1 MGVTCQKK
9 QQVRDNSSCIVI
21 QDLYFQCSMF
31 IDNVKLFKNKCYHIL
46 VMLPG
51 FFSPCK
57 TIDMCHKFFII
68 LVSITRPNSTK
79 IMTCSNIC
87 DYPKQ
92 IICSQI
98 LSYKTVV
105 SSFTGR
111 CKSTRQSPGLPWRKS
126 FPCKGRASMHCPSLR
141 KTNVGFHNQLFPVGK
156 YQICPAQRAQQGELL
171 PGTGQ

>member
-1 MGVTCQKK
+1 M
-9 QQVRDNSSCIVI
+9 
-21 QDLYFQCSMF
+21 YFQCSMF

-105 SSFTGR
+105 SSFIGR